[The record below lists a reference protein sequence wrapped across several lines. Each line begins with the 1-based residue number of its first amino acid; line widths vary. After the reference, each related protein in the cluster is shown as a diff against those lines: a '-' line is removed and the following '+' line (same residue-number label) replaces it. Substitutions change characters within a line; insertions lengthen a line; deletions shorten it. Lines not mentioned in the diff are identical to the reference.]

1 MLFLVE
7 GNVTFTPYM
16 GSSQKTKTIRLVE
29 ANSAEEAS
37 EKFEKYF
44 HAQSIPHDD
53 SYYATV
59 IDVHE
64 CIV

>member
-29 ANSAEEAS
+29 ANSAEEALTQVGL
-37 EKFEKYF
+37 KVDGINIY
-44 HAQSIPHDD
+44 SIYCYELASDE
-53 SYYATV
+53 
-59 IDVHE
+59 IFFK
-64 CIV
+64 